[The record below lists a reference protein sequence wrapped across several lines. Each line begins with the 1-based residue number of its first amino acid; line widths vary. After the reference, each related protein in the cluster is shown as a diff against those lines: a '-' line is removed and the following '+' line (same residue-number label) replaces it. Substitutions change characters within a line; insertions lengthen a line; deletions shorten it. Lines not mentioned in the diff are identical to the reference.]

1 MNGTD
6 LEALL
11 ARQQPGRSLE
21 REFYLDAGIWRL
33 DVERVLSNKWH
44 LVGHVAQV
52 PESGDYFTVDLLDE
66 SIIVVR
72 AGDDIKAFYNVCRHR
87 GAQLCTAASGQKDR
101 FTCPYHGWTYALDG
115 TLAAAPMM
123 AESFEPGQHGLHTC
137 TVRVFEGVILICL
150 SEAPPN
156 FDALFA
162 SYAPLLQFYGLRDA
176 KIAAQRRYTVN
187 ANWKLVVE
195 NGLECYHCFGVH
207 PVFALARSR
216 AQVKAIGT
224 DERTCP
230 ADIAEQF
237 GEEFETWR
245 ATVMALPEYVGSMVT
260 DDESSDHLRWLYR
273 GPLAE
278 GYVTESIDGKP
289 VAPFIGDFDHY
300 DNATSTALF
309 NPWSW
314 IFASSDH
321 AVTFRWTPTG
331 ADSTEVELTWLVDPH
346 ARENEDYDPDR
357 VAKVHWDTSL
367 EDKHIIESVRIGIRS
382 RHYRPGQLSRQEATV
397 ERFVRWYLRQLQ
409 ASS

>member
-1 MNGTD
+1 MNGTG

-33 DVERVLSNKWH
+33 DVERVLSSKWH

-52 PESGDYFTVDLLDE
+52 PHSGDYFTVELLDE

-72 AGDDIKAFYNVCRHR
+72 AGNDINAFYNVCRHR
-87 GAQLCTAASGQKDR
+87 GAQLCTAMRGNKDR
-101 FTCPYHGWTYALDG
+101 FTCPYHGWTYDLDG
-115 TLAAAPMM
+115 ALSAASMMADDFELAA
-123 AESFEPGQHGLHTC
+123 HGLVRC
-137 TVRVFEGVILICL
+137 AVRVFEGVIFVCL
-150 SEAPPN
+150 SDAPPD
-156 FDALFA
+156 FDALF
-162 SYAPLLQFYGLRDA
+162 SNYAPLLQLYGLRDA
-176 KIAAQRRYTVN
+176 KIAAQRRYTVD

-245 ATVMALPEYVGSMVT
+245 ATVKALPEYVGSMVT

-331 ADSTEVELTWLVDPH
+331 VDSTEVELTWLVDPH
-346 ARENEDYDPDR
+346 AREHEDYDPDR
-357 VAKVHWDTSL
+357 VAKVHWDTSQ
-367 EDKHIIESVRIGIRS
+367 EDKHIIESVRIGVGS
-382 RHYRPGQLSRQEATV
+382 RRYQPGQLSCQEATV
-397 ERFVRWYLRQLQ
+397 DRFVRWYLRQLQ